1 MRIGEFVTLLHT
13 TKDTVRHYEDL
24 NLIVPTRTNNRKEY
38 SEKEILDFQVII
50 ELKEMGLSLKDIQ
63 LLFELKG
70 LLGCGD
76 KKLIDEIVAKL
87 TNHVD
92 SLLLEEENI
101 RNRRIQLQKKLSEIK
116 KLL

>member
-38 SEKEILDFQVII
+38 SEKEILEFQVII

-76 KKLIDEIVAKL
+76 KKLIDEVVAKL
-87 TNHVD
+87 TNHAD